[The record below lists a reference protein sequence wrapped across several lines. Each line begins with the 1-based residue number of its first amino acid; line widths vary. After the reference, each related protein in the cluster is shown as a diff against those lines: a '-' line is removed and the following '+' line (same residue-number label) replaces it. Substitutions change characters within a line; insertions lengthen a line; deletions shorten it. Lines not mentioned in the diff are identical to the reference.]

1 MTSLGKTYE
10 IHKILCIKSGPWKRT
25 GGWWHACLRKR

>member
-10 IHKILCIKSGPWKRT
+10 IHKILCKSGPTFTIWS
-25 GGWWHACLRKR
+25 